1 MRPMKNLI
9 CIHQHEISMTNDVKF
24 KAAKSIQVARCLTCQ
39 PHVGNARTT
48 LEWVPLQPAVQHVT
62 RRRLRKMA
70 RGYIAQSA
78 TLPVEQRTTDPHRR
92 QQWSPLAPLRA
103 GRRERCSQDPTG
115 RGSPLMIR
123 ITTAAS
129 RPQTR
134 IVDTGDTA
142 VA

>member
-1 MRPMKNLI
+1 MYSSARN
-9 CIHQHEISMTNDVKF
+9 IHDKRCQIQG
-24 KAAKSIQVARCLTCQ
+24 SIQVARRSTCQ

-78 TLPVEQRTTDPHRR
+78 TLPVEQPTTDPHRR

-103 GRRERCSQDPTG
+103 GRQERCSQDPTG
-115 RGSPLMIR
+115 RGSPLTIR
-123 ITTAAS
+123 RTTAAS

-134 IVDTGDTA
+134 IADTGDTA
-142 VA
+142 GA